1 LNNLS
6 EKREK
11 SDEKT
16 AYGSY
21 IGFSMI
27 ATFFVLGVLGVV
39 SIILGFLVGLFLSIF
54 FWTIGAILT
63 VVFLWPALAL
73 SSTNVAKQDLP
84 RPLLS
89 SCDFSEYEKPAILD
103 CGCGAGRR
111 AIPLAKRMPKGAF
124 LTGIDIYSKGSIS
137 VNSLERV
144 QKNAMLEGVADRTK
158 FMVGSVTEIPFEDEN
173 FDVVTCV
180 GVLHEIRTVQDRE
193 KALKEIHRVLKPKGS
208 FYLGELDRV
217 TMIPYMGLMALMT
230 KDRAYWEQHM
240 KQNGFKI
247 MKSNVGRGVIEL
259 LARRD

>member
-1 LNNLS
+1 
-6 EKREK
+6 
-11 SDEKT
+11 
-16 AYGSY
+16 
-21 IGFSMI
+21 
-27 ATFFVLGVLGVV
+27 
-39 SIILGFLVGLFLSIF
+39 
-54 FWTIGAILT
+54 
-63 VVFLWPALAL
+63 
-73 SSTNVAKQDLP
+73 
-84 RPLLS
+84 
-89 SCDFSEYEKPAILD
+89 
-103 CGCGAGRR
+103 
-111 AIPLAKRMPKGAF
+111 
-124 LTGIDIYSKGSIS
+124 
-137 VNSLERV
+137 
-144 QKNAMLEGVADRTK
+144 MLEGVADRTK